1 MIRRYS
7 QRYVRI
13 STVPRSPRADRG
25 YLRAPL
31 TAVFRSPAPCG
42 SCASSPAMAAAG
54 RSDLGARRRPA
65 QRGRAP
71 RLRALADTGVVRAE
85 GQGRV
90 TAYRLDGAHPLAP
103 AIAALLTAEDARADR
118 VLDAIRAAAAP
129 YRPEAVWLFGSAARG
144 ETRRAATSTLRS
156 CSGPARP
163 RRRSTGCGRRS
174 GRRRTPSGSRSP
186 SSGCG
191 RRTSPA
197 WRPATRCGVR
207 SSGRLPLVGPPP
219 ALLRRDALAARPAA
233 ARQRRRGAG
242 GPA

>member
-1 MIRRYS
+1 
-7 QRYVRI
+7 VRVLRVLARHGGLLA
-13 STVPRSPRADRG
+13 VPTLER
-25 YLRAPL
+25 
-31 TAVFRSPAPCG
+31 
-42 SCASSPAMAAAG
+42 AAG
-54 RSDLGARRRPA
+54 LPNAGVHRV
-65 QRGRAP
+65 
-71 RLRALADTGVVRAE
+71 LRALADTGVVRAE

-144 ETRRAATSTLRS
+144 EDAPGSDVDVAVVFRAGAPEAALDGVRE
-156 CSGPARP
+156 AL
-163 RRRSTGCGRRS
+163 
-174 GRRRTPSGSRSP
+174 
-186 SSGCG
+186 
-191 RRTSPA
+191 
-197 WRPATRCGVR
+197 RPAEDAERVTLSVVGLWPEDVA
-207 SSGRLPLVGPPP
+207 RLAAGDPLWRAFERDAVPLVGPPP